1 VIRLALVL
9 ALLATPAQ
17 ACHRFR
23 VWKYPY
29 PQRCS
34 VAADRS
40 WFVEIAPQPPP
51 KPEQSVD
58 IPLPPLDQWVD
69 PPDATGEL
77 GERLKG
83 IGLLR
88 QLLGTN

>member
-9 ALLATPAQ
+9 ALLTTPAA
-17 ACHRFR
+17 ACHRFS

-34 VAADRS
+34 FHVGQIEA
-40 WFVEIAPQPPP
+40 PPP
-51 KPEQSVD
+51 PVKPPEQSVD
-58 IPLPPLDQWVD
+58 IPLPTLDQWID
-69 PPDATGEL
+69 PPDASGEL

-88 QLLGTN
+88 QLRGTN